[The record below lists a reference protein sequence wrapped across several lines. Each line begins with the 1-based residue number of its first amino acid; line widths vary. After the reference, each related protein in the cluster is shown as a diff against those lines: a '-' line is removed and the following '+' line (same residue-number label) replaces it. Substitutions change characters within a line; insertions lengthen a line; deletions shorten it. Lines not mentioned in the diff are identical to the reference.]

1 MWVQVPP
8 LLLLFQRVST
18 QRVIARQQAKILHQP
33 PKTLT
38 R

>member
-18 QRVIARQQAKILHQP
+18 QRVIARQLAKILLNPLKH
-33 PKTLT
+33 
-38 R
+38 

>member
-8 LLLLFQRVST
+8 LLLLFQRVSAKV
-18 QRVIARQQAKILHQP
+18 VIPRQLAKTLSIL
-33 PKTLT
+33 KTLT